1 MRVFQV
7 INSVFTSNSYIL
19 REENELKIY
28 LIDIGDV
35 DPVLDYL
42 TDISMAK
49 VEGVFFTHIHYDH
62 IYGICRLLEL
72 YPECL
77 VYTSSFG
84 KEALASDRKNF
95 SRYHGDPIVLNSDN
109 IKILR
114 NGDRVKLFQDTMI
127 EIFETPG
134 HDKSCLTYK
143 IGNNLFTGDSYIHG
157 VKVITSFPNS
167 NKEDAELS
175 KQKIL
180 SISQSLNLFPGHGN
194 SYMDFRLVEW

>member
-1 MRVFQV
+1 M
-7 INSVFTSNSYIL
+7 
-19 REENELKIY
+19 
-28 LIDIGDV
+28 
-35 DPVLDYL
+35 
-42 TDISMAK
+42 
-49 VEGVFFTHIHYDH
+49 
-62 IYGICRLLEL
+62 
-72 YPECL
+72 
-77 VYTSSFG
+77 
-84 KEALASDRKNF
+84 
-95 SRYHGDPIVLNSDN
+95 NSDN

-143 IGNNLFTGDSYIHG
+143 IGNNLFTGDSYIPG